1 MNAEVL
7 ELYKNLIRCRAVSAD
22 IEAVNK
28 SEKTLLAFLQAK
40 GLYCSEELIN
50 GRVVVF
56 ASTRPGKVQDL
67 LLNAHLDVVPAA
79 YEEQFEPRI
88 EGDRMYGRGALDCLG
103 NAMAIVQCLL
113 EAGDKYSIGA
123 MFPADEEIGG
133 LTTAGM
139 VERGYSARKAAL
151 VIDGGGV
158 GNITYAQK
166 GIIIMK
172 LRATGKGGH
181 ASVPWLLENPIDKL
195 VDGYTRLR
203 NAWKNPDA
211 DNTWQD
217 SMTPCILTAGEA
229 GNAIPDTAEMIL
241 NIRYTTDEAYE
252 RIVNLA
258 KELTGV
264 EVIIEETCQPVVV
277 EQEAPEIQLL
287 GKAFETA
294 APDYPVTYSRMM
306 GATDARHLKPLNVPI
321 GIIGVNGGGVHGKEE
336 YLVMPT
342 VDVMTGVILEYAR
355 LLS

>member
-40 GLYCSEELIN
+40 GLYCTEELIN

-133 LTTAGM
+133 
-139 VERGYSARKAAL
+139 
-151 VIDGGGV
+151 
-158 GNITYAQK
+158 TYC
-166 GIIIMK
+166 
-172 LRATGKGGH
+172 T
-181 ASVPWLLENPIDKL
+181 
-195 VDGYTRLR
+195 
-203 NAWKNPDA
+203 
-211 DNTWQD
+211 
-217 SMTPCILTAGEA
+217 
-229 GNAIPDTAEMIL
+229 
-241 NIRYTTDEAYE
+241 RYTSS
-252 RIVNLA
+252 
-258 KELTGV
+258 K
-264 EVIIEETCQPVVV
+264 
-277 EQEAPEIQLL
+277 
-287 GKAFETA
+287 FET
-294 APDYPVTYSRMM
+294 S
-306 GATDARHLKPLNVPI
+306 
-321 GIIGVNGGGVHGKEE
+321 
-336 YLVMPT
+336 
-342 VDVMTGVILEYAR
+342 
-355 LLS
+355 